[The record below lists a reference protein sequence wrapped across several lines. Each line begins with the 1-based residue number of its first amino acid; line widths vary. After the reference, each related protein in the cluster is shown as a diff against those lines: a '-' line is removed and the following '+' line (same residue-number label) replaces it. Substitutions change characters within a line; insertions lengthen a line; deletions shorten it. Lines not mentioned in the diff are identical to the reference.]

1 LSKRGIA
8 CDPQWMNAKSKA
20 TRRSAH
26 NVVIVC
32 AEEEVR
38 DVVAHW
44 LTLHGMEVV
53 VADDGYQAARAL
65 RRGSSWLI
73 TDRVLPPWPGLD
85 PFLDLRSRYPDL
97 NIVFVEG
104 TNVHDTILARVTGA
118 NATLSRPLTRQAV
131 IGALSFADAAE

>member
-1 LSKRGIA
+1 MKKR
-8 CDPQWMNAKSKA
+8 SKA
-20 TRRSAH
+20 GRRSAE

-38 DVVAHW
+38 DVVTHW
-44 LTLHGMEVV
+44 LTLDGMDVV
-53 VADDGYQAARAL
+53 VAADGYQASRAL
-65 RRGSSWLI
+65 KRGSGWLI
-73 TDRVLPPWPGLD
+73 TDRVLPPWPGLE

-118 NATLSRPLTRQAV
+118 NATLSRPLKRQAV
-131 IGALSFADAAE
+131 IGALGFADAAE